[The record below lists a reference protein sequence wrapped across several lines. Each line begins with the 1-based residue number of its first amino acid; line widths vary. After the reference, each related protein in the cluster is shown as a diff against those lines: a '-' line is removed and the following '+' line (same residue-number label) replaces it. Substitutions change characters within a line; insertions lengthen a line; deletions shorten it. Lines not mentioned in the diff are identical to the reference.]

1 MIITKTPYRISL
13 FGGGS
18 DFPQWYRDN
27 TGKVISFS
35 IDKYCYIAFRPLPAF
50 IDYNFRIVYSKTE
63 IKNNVHEIEHPAV
76 REAIK
81 EYLNDKKIPKLE
93 IQHFGDLPARSGVG
107 SSSAFAVGL
116 VSGLTRLNNQSISK
130 SDIALQAI
138 RLEQQILKQNV
149 GSQDQIACS
158 IGGINEIHFGLG
170 DSISH
175 SKIEISKERIF
186 EIENRMVVVYSG
198 IQRDSSEINIKLLQ
212 NLKTSRDIIKKNSE
226 FVSECVKILRS
237 ESNLDSIGLMLD
249 ESWGLKKLLNPNST
263 SEQIDALYKKA
274 KQNGAIGGKVLGAG
288 GGGFMMFWLPFG
300 YKETFLRSIG
310 ATFIPFKI
318 EFEGTTVIFNSDS
331 KRRI

>member
-1 MIITKTPYRISL
+1 
-13 FGGGS
+13 
-18 DFPQWYRDN
+18 
-27 TGKVISFS
+27 
-35 IDKYCYIAFRPLPAF
+35 
-50 IDYNFRIVYSKTE
+50 
-63 IKNNVHEIEHPAV
+63 
-76 REAIK
+76 
-81 EYLNDKKIPKLE
+81 
-93 IQHFGDLPARSGVG
+93 
-107 SSSAFAVGL
+107 L